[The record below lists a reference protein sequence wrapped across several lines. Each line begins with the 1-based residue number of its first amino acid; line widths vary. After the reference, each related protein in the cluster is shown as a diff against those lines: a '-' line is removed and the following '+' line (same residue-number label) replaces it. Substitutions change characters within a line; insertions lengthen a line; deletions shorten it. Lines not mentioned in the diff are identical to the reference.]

1 MAMKMLK
8 AKLYQLEK
16 EKLDKEKQKIAGEK
30 TDIAW
35 GNQIR
40 SYVFQPYQLVKDLR
54 TSYESGNMNSVMDG
68 NIDEFISAYLKWKI
82 KK

>member
-1 MAMKMLK
+1 M
-8 AKLYQLEK
+8 EK

-40 SYVFQPYQLVKDLR
+40 SYVFQPYQMVKDLR
-54 TSYESGNMNSVMDG
+54 TGHETGNMNSVMDG
-68 NIDEFISAYLKWKI
+68 NIDEFISAYLKQQI